1 MALSL
6 QLPLSQRTMEKIWTL
21 LMQSA
26 RTFTSEPPKGWI
38 RKDKLLAETGI
49 GDRRLADWGPRLG
62 LRTCLVSHGRGG
74 MESYYQPDSIRTVK
88 HFLELS
94 ANTPR
99 DTDERLWRLWLEEEN
114 VDIIAWAKKHLDSG
128 LIELGRGR
136 SDSIRLLRNRVRKPM
151 HRAALAHYSHLV
163 AAGRAGPACE
173 TSLFN
178 ADPPIWNLL
187 LNIAGLPHNAP
198 LPFGEL
204 RNIEQRYSVANLH
217 RVLETSTDDEIKQAR
232 RDWQMFGRWAEA
244 AGTIDWNMIGPALDA
259 KITSLTG
266 SPRDPPSWRAR
277 KTQRRRPSPPPPIVQ
292 FFIAFWPE
300 LSGRVMLLPM
310 LMDLRRSPIWG
321 PIITMAAA
329 TIDLQLERLPRRAS
343 TTPRGTAE

>member
-1 MALSL
+1 M
-6 QLPLSQRTMEKIWTL
+6 PKP
-21 LMQSA
+21 
-26 RTFTSEPPKGWI
+26 RTFVSAPPNSWI
-38 RKDKLLAETGI
+38 SRERLLVETGI
-49 GDRRLADWGPRLG
+49 GERRLADWGPRLG

-74 MESYYQPDSIRTVK
+74 MESYYPPDSIRTVK

-136 SDSIRLLRNRVRKPM
+136 SDSVRLLRNRVRKPM
-151 HRAALAHYSHLV
+151 HRAALVHYSHLA

-173 TSLFN
+173 TSLFH

-187 LNIAGLPHNAP
+187 LKIAGLPHNAP
-198 LPFGEL
+198 LPFGDL
-204 RNIEQRYSVANLH
+204 RNIEQRYSVANLY
-217 RVLETSTDDEIKQAR
+217 RVLETATDDEIKQAR

-277 KTQRRRPSPPPPIVQ
+277 KAQRRRPSPPPPIVQ

-321 PIITMAAA
+321 PIITMGAA
-329 TIDLQLERLPRRAS
+329 TIDLQLERLPRRVS
-343 TTPRGTAE
+343 TTPRDAAE